1 MINKRDRW
9 LLTFSDLI
17 TLLVTF
23 FTLILSMSS
32 MDRRVLKESFRFF
45 TSAPGIMEGTRSI
58 MRELVN
64 LKPVYNLSEVDL
76 NSIAKLIEEL
86 NLTPVQG
93 VKLYLLKKNLKNYLI
108 KVNIINNS
116 DVYAFIDASKIYYP
130 ASFQF
135 TEDGY
140 KFANEIYNTL
150 KLYSDKC
157 IIEEYTSRFPVE
169 TDIIKNNVDLSIKR
183 GAKLIDFLV
192 KKNIDYNRLELI
204 GWGSLKIHKDEIVIK
219 FINFLKIGKG
229 EVKNG

>member
-45 TSAPGIMEGTRSI
+45 TSAPGIMESTRSI

-64 LKPVYNLSEVDL
+64 LKPLYNLSEVDL

>member
-140 KFANEIYNTL
+140 KFANKIYNTI